1 MPLQKTTFNP
11 GINREGTAYDNEG
24 GWFDCNL
31 IRFRAGRPEKFG
43 GWGKLLNA
51 TYQGTARALHNFISL
66 AGTKYLGVGAHFKYY
81 IVENNSSFS
90 DITPIRNT
98 TSANE
103 ITFSALNK
111 LSFSSKSDGN
121 LTVGETLTGGSSSA
135 TAVLIQQDNDSSEI
149 LVKLTSASGNFTS
162 GETLTG
168 GSSSNTVVLSSTA
181 SLSSKV
187 AITDT
192 SHGAI
197 LNDFVT
203 FSGAISLGGNIT
215 AAVLN
220 QEYQVAKIVDGNTY
234 LINAVDTSGSAVTA
248 SASDTGTGQGT
259 VIGNYQINVGED
271 VYIASTGW
279 GANSWGAG
287 GWGSTTPISAANQ
300 LRIYTHDNYGED
312 LIFNVRAGGVYRWVE
327 NNGTGTRATALSD
340 ATGANQVPTAA
351 LQVLT
356 SETDRHLIV
365 LGADPL
371 NTSNVR
377 TGTVDPMLIAF
388 SDQENPLDFE
398 TRTTNSAGELRLS
411 SGSLIIGA
419 VKSRQEIVI
428 FTDTSVYSMQFIGP
442 PFTFGLNLINE
453 STGLIGPKAAVTGPN
468 GVYYMSYDAFYLY
481 NGSVQQ
487 LPCSVRNYVFSDINQ
502 GQAYKI
508 NAFTNNKHS
517 EVGWFYP
524 SASASEVD
532 RYVIYN
538 YLEKVWYYGQLSRTA
553 WLDSNIESYPQAVS
567 GGYLYE
573 QEKGFDN
580 DGSEM
585 TGVFIE
591 SSDFDLGDGDSFAFL
606 RRLIPDVKFLDDDS
620 SSNVNIVTKTRNFPG
635 DSLTTDNTATVT
647 PSTQQ
652 EHMRARGRQAA
663 VRIASN
669 DGDSGN
675 VGVGWRLGAL
685 RYDIRP
691 DGKK

>member
-31 IRFRAGRPEKFG
+31 VRFRAGRPEKFG
-43 GWGKLLNA
+43 GWSKLLSA

-66 AGTKYLGVGAHFKYY
+66 AGTKYLGMGTHLKYY
-81 IVENNSSFS
+81 IVENNDAFN
-90 DITPIRNT
+90 DVTPIRNT
-98 TSANE
+98 TGNNE
-103 ITFSALNK
+103 IAFSASNG
-111 LSFSSKSDGN
+111 SS
-121 LTVGETLTGGSSSA
+121 TLT
-135 TAVLIQQDNDSSEI
+135 
-149 LVKLTSASGNFTS
+149 
-162 GETLTG
+162 
-168 GSSSNTVVLSSTA
+168 
-181 SLSSKV
+181 
-187 AITDT
+187 ITDT
-192 SHGAI
+192 SHGAVQ
-197 LNDFVT
+197 NDFVT
-203 FSGAISLGGNIT
+203 FSGAVSLGGNIT
-215 AAVLN
+215 AAVIN
-220 QEYQVAKIVDGNTY
+220 QEYQIATITDGNTY
-234 LINAVDTSGSAVTA
+234 TVVAKDTSGSTVTA
-248 SASDTGTGQGT
+248 NGSDTGNGQGT
-259 VIGNYQINVGED
+259 VVGAYQINTGLDAYVS
-271 VYIASTGW
+271 STGW
-279 GANSWGAG
+279 GANSWGSS
-287 GWGSTTPISAANQ
+287 GWGSTTPLSAANQ

-312 LIFNVRAGGVYRWVE
+312 LIFNVRAGGVYRWIE

-377 TGTVDPMLIAF
+377 TGSVDPMLIAF

-524 SASASEVD
+524 SASSSEVD

-538 YLEKVWYYGQLSRTA
+538 YLEKVWYYGQISRTA

>member
-1 MPLQKTTFNP
+1 MQ
-11 GINREGTAYDNEG
+11 
-24 GWFDCNL
+24 
-31 IRFRAGRPEKFG
+31 
-43 GWGKLLNA
+43 
-51 TYQGTARALHNFISL
+51 
-66 AGTKYLGVGAHFKYY
+66 
-81 IVENNSSFS
+81 
-90 DITPIRNT
+90 
-98 TSANE
+98 
-103 ITFSALNK
+103 
-111 LSFSSKSDGN
+111 
-121 LTVGETLTGGSSSA
+121 
-135 TAVLIQQDNDSSEI
+135 
-149 LVKLTSASGNFTS
+149 
-162 GETLTG
+162 
-168 GSSSNTVVLSSTA
+168 
-181 SLSSKV
+181 
-187 AITDT
+187 
-192 SHGAI
+192 
-197 LNDFVT
+197 NDFVT
-203 FSGAISLGGNIT
+203 FSGAADLGGNIT

-220 QEYQVAKIVDGNTY
+220 QEYQIATVTDGNTY
-234 LINAVDTSGSAVTA
+234 TIEAKDTSGNTVLANS
-248 SASDTGTGQGT
+248 SDSGTGGGSVVST
-259 VIGNYQINVGED
+259 YQINTGLDAYVS
-271 VYIASTGW
+271 STGW
-279 GANSWGAG
+279 GANSWGSS
-287 GWGSTTPISAANQ
+287 GWGSTTPLSSSNQ

-312 LIFNVRAGGVYRWVE
+312 LIFNVRAGGIYRWIE

-377 TGTVDPMLIAF
+377 TGSVDPMLIAF

-524 SASASEVD
+524 SASSSEID

-538 YLEKVWYYGQLSRTA
+538 YLERVWYYGQLSRTA

-606 RRLIPDVKFLDDDS
+606 RRLIPDIKFLDDDA

>member
-43 GWGKLLNA
+43 GWSKLLSA

-66 AGTKYLGVGAHFKYY
+66 AGTKYLGIGTHLKYY
-81 IVENNSSFS
+81 IVENNDAFN
-90 DITPIRNT
+90 DVTPIRNT
-98 TSANE
+98 TGNNE
-103 ITFSALNK
+103 IAFSASNG
-111 LSFSSKSDGN
+111 SS
-121 LTVGETLTGGSSSA
+121 TLT
-135 TAVLIQQDNDSSEI
+135 
-149 LVKLTSASGNFTS
+149 
-162 GETLTG
+162 
-168 GSSSNTVVLSSTA
+168 
-181 SLSSKV
+181 
-187 AITDT
+187 ITDT
-192 SHGAI
+192 SHGAVQ
-197 LNDFVT
+197 NDFVT
-203 FSGAISLGGNIT
+203 FSGAVSLGGNIT

-220 QEYQVAKIVDGNTY
+220 QEYQIATVTDGNTY
-234 LINAVDTSGSAVTA
+234 TVVAKDTSGSTVTA
-248 SASDTGTGQGT
+248 NGSDTGNGQGT
-259 VIGNYQINVGED
+259 VVGAYQINTGLDAYVS
-271 VYIASTGW
+271 STGW
-279 GANSWGAG
+279 GANNWGAG
-287 GWGSTTPISAANQ
+287 GWGSTTPISSANQ

-312 LIFNVRAGGVYRWVE
+312 LIFNVRAGGVYRWIE

-377 TGTVDPMLIAF
+377 TGSVDPMLIAF

-524 SASASEVD
+524 SASSSEVD

-538 YLEKVWYYGQLSRTA
+538 YLEKVWYYGQISRTA

-606 RRLIPDVKFLDDDS
+606 RRLIPDVKFLDDDA

-635 DSLTTDNTATVT
+635 ASLTTDNTATVT